1 MKKHL
6 RVGLIFS
13 LGVFVILMIWG
24 SVGMYMDAELPNSPI
39 AFSLQRHWLVAWTI
53 ISLGISFIVLTMVSI
68 ISLLLHM
75 LKGRASA

>member
-13 LGVFVILMIWG
+13 LGVFIMLMIWG
-24 SVGMYMDAELPNSPI
+24 SMGMYMEPELPNSPI
-39 AFSLQRHWLVAWTI
+39 AFSLQRHWLVAWTV

-68 ISLLLHM
+68 TSLLIHM
-75 LKGRASA
+75 LKGRA

>member
-13 LGVFVILMIWG
+13 LGVFIMLMIWG

-39 AFSLQRHWLVAWTI
+39 AFSLQRYWLVAWTI
-53 ISLGISFIVLTMVSI
+53 ISLAISFIAMALVALA
-68 ISLLLHM
+68 SLLATLI
-75 LKGRASA
+75 KPSN